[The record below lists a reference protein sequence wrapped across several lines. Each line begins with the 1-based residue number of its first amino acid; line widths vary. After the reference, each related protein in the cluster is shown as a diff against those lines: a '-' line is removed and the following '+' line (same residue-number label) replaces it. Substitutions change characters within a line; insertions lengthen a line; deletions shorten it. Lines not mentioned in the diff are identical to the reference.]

1 MTATPISDL
10 MAALQFTPADLDA
23 NRAGRLSDAQRE
35 RLRRSG
41 RPMFYAV
48 VGLALALI
56 IGAALLIYL
65 GQRSESPILSLVG
78 VSLTVIN
85 AVVLAVGV
93 GSRLRLREDLRSGQ
107 VVMIDGVVRR
117 VVRVGRRSAAYVL
130 AVELPQGTLRL
141 NVSKAVF
148 NGFQDG
154 VRYHLYRTPSARL
167 LVAAEIA

>member
-1 MTATPISDL
+1 MTSTPISDL
-10 MAALQFTPADLDA
+10 MAVLQFSPADLEA
-23 NRAGRLSDAQRE
+23 NRAGTLTDAQRQ
-35 RLRRSG
+35 RLRRGG
-41 RPMFYAV
+41 RPLFYAV

-65 GQRSESPILSLVG
+65 GQRNESPILSLVG

-93 GSRLRLREDLRSGQ
+93 GSRLRLSADLRSRR
-107 VVMIDGVVRR
+107 VVTISGVVRR
-117 VVRVGRRSAAYVL
+117 VVRVSRRSAAYVL
-130 AVELPQGTLRL
+130 AVELPEGTLRL

-148 NGFQDG
+148 NSFQDG